1 MTVPAMRAN
10 IRPVTALIRRHM
22 RATASA
28 TTAVL
33 LTLVFV
39 TCMPA
44 SAMMLEKQA
53 CCAAMDHAC
62 GEPSVDMPCCS
73 GQDDQVRALVAVKST
88 TAAASAPAPVDA
100 VLVAHVSRLTLPLAA
115 VGSAPVHLRGSSA
128 YLLIS
133 ALRI

>member
-1 MTVPAMRAN
+1 M
-10 IRPVTALIRRHM
+10 TALIRRHM

-44 SAMMLEKQA
+44 SAMMLEKSS
-53 CCAAMDHAC
+53 CCAAMEHAC
-62 GEPSVDMPCCS
+62 GKPSVDMPCCS
-73 GQDDQVRALVAVKST
+73 GQGDQVRALVAVKST
-88 TAAASAPAPVDA
+88 TVAASAPAPVDA
-100 VLVAHVSRLTLPLAA
+100 APVAYAPRLASPLAA
-115 VGSAPVHLRGSSA
+115 AGSAPVHLRGSPA